1 VTQRPLEQDLDLDAL
16 ERALGGRFALFGA
29 VGRGQSGTVHRARAR
44 TDGPGWREGEELAL
58 KILRPE
64 LAADPAARAQLLEEA
79 KLGQKVRSP
88 HVVRFLDADDVTLED
103 GRHVAYLVTGFVHG
117 RSLRDLLLT
126 RGPAIGD
133 LALRIAEQCA
143 EGLAALHAAG
153 IVHRDLK
160 PENIL
165 ITDGD
170 AEIRIADLGL
180 ARSAKHAPAFGSS
193 GGFHG
198 SLAYAAP
205 ELLTGRP
212 ATPSSDLYA
221 LGVVLFEVVT
231 GRHPFADLPGDEML
245 HAHLHA
251 RPPKASHA
259 QPRASAFVDAVL
271 ADLLAKDPA
280 DRPASAADL
289 ATTLRGGEASAFWRA
304 RERVAPVLASRRR
317 LDGMRRS
324 RHTPF
329 IGRRDETRALS
340 RLLAGALR
348 GTGRAVLI
356 QGHGGVG
363 RRRLLDE
370 CVEAWLDAHPGLTFL
385 GSIADGDPAGRVGAP
400 FTHLLVD
407 AFLDGDPED
416 SPRAVERLAARLE
429 EGHTFDEPSARALAQ
444 LCAGDAR
451 AVDLPLAAR
460 ADLIARGIELL
471 SRRNPGATV
480 VRIDRIHD
488 LGSAARLVVERLVE
502 RCADLPLLLLLVG
515 RPWNEDLLAGME
527 LHVGPL
533 PEADF
538 VAFGNALF
546 EPGTTPDRAL
556 FEGAARTFSG
566 NARGLLDSLE
576 GLAMEGLLSGAPG
589 RFHDLAPSVTE
600 LRPARPALQQL
611 RQRVAALPRSEQHVL
626 QAAAVLGDRFDVD
639 DVAHLTGRPELEV
652 LESLGAF
659 DHRIVAVDQGR
670 GRFRHR
676 DYRLA
681 TIAATPAEARRRLH
695 RDAAWVREER
705 SAPPLEI
712 GLHLSRA
719 LEDEACL
726 EPLLAG
732 LEGLVQQQARQAAIR
747 VVERLRLHLNRL
759 PRTKPNLEHRLRW
772 LLLAGDVY
780 AATLQEDRSTRAFRK
795 AALIARHLDLPGS
808 RARAMIGLADQ
819 AQHRGRLMS
828 ALQLLSQAEAILG
841 AAPLDPG
848 AGRDRARASLV
859 HARILAYQGLAG
871 DALRITQE
879 ALRTLPRPSPGL
891 EAHLRTDLARWLAL
905 RLRFPRALTALD
917 EALELAHESGDPLA
931 ETRVLVH
938 RGRTRGATGDLEA
951 ARMDLDQ
958 ANEAARR
965 LGDHRM
971 RGRARLFRAELD
983 VYLGRHA
990 EARPLLLEAS
1000 RAAERAKDRVTLE
1013 MAAAFLR
1020 AGEPEPAA
1028 PREVPITG
1036 IPVADLAWL
1045 VVEGSRRRRAG
1056 DEEMARRLL
1065 DGATQ
1070 VEHVARVHVLL
1081 RLATLRATGRSS
1093 LADRL
1098 VRALASQVRAG
1109 SARRRFVAF
1118 AERVRL

>member
-1 VTQRPLEQDLDLDAL
+1 VSRPRSQDSDLDAL
-16 ERALGGRFALFGA
+16 ERALDGRFALFGA
-29 VGRGQSGTVHRARAR
+29 VGAGQSGTVHRARAR
-44 TDGPGWREGEELAL
+44 TDGPGWRQGEELAL

-64 LAADPAARAQLLEEA
+64 LAADPSARAQLLAEA

-88 HVVRFLDADDVTLED
+88 HVVRFLDADDVQLDD
-103 GRHVAYLVTGFVHG
+103 GSHVAYLVTGFVHG
-117 RSLRDLLLT
+117 RSLRDLLT
-126 RGPAIGD
+126 ARGPAIGD
-133 LALRIAEQCA
+133 LAVRIAAQCA

-165 ITDGD
+165 ITDLD

-180 ARSAKHAPAFGSS
+180 ARSARHAPAFGSS

-205 ELLTGRP
+205 ELLSGRP
-212 ATPSSDLYA
+212 ASPASDLYA

-231 GRHPFADLPGDEML
+231 GQHPFPDHSGDEML
-245 HAHLHA
+245 HAHLHV
-251 RPPKASHA
+251 RPPKASHI
-259 QPRASAFVDAVL
+259 QPRTSAFIDAIL

-280 DRPASAADL
+280 DRPTSAADL
-289 ATTLRGGEASAFWRA
+289 AATLRDGEASAFWRA
-304 RERVAPVLASRRR
+304 REKVAPVLASRRR
-317 LDGMRRS
+317 LDAMRRS
-324 RHTPF
+324 RHTAF
-329 IGRRDETRALS
+329 FGRREERRTLD
-340 RLLAGALR
+340 RLLEAAVR
-348 GTGRAVLI
+348 GSGRAVLV

-370 CVEAWLDAHPGLTFL
+370 CVDSWLGAQPGLTFL
-385 GSIADGDPAGRVGAP
+385 GGIADGNPAGRVGAP
-400 FTHLLVD
+400 FTQILVD
-407 AFLDGDPED
+407 AFLDGESED
-416 SPRAVERLAARLE
+416 SPQAVDRLAARFE
-429 EGHTFDEPSARALAQ
+429 EGHAFDEASARALAR

-451 AVDLPLAAR
+451 SVDLPLAAR
-460 ADLIARGIELL
+460 ADLLARGVEQLAKR
-471 SRRNPGATV
+471 SPRAMV

-488 LGSAARLVVERLVE
+488 LGSVARLCTERLIE

-515 RPWNEDLLAGME
+515 RPWSEDLLAGQD
-527 LHVGPL
+527 LRVGPL
-533 PEADF
+533 PESDF
-538 VAFGNALF
+538 MAFG
-546 EPGTTPDRAL
+546 RAL
-556 FEGAARTFSG
+556 FEGGAAPDDALFRAAARTFSG
-566 NARGLLDSLE
+566 NPRALLDSLE
-576 GLAMEGLLSGAPG
+576 GLAMEGQLRGAPG
-589 RFHDLAPSVTE
+589 RFHDLDGKVTE

-611 RQRVAALPRSEQHVL
+611 RSRIASLPRAEQHIL

-639 DVAHLTGRPELEV
+639 DVAKLTGRPELEV
-652 LESLGAF
+652 LESLGAV
-659 DHRIVAVDQGR
+659 DHRIVSVDQGR

-705 SAPPLEI
+705 SAPALEI

-726 EPLLAG
+726 EPLLTG

-759 PRTKPNLEHRLRW
+759 PRSKPNLERRLRW
-772 LLLAGDVY
+772 LLLAGEVY
-780 AATLQEDRSTRAFRK
+780 AATLQEERSARSFRK
-795 AALIARHLDLPGS
+795 AVLIARHLDLPGS
-808 RARAMIGLADQ
+808 RARGMIGLADL
-819 AQHRGRLMS
+819 AQHRGRHMS
-828 ALQLLSQAEAILG
+828 ALQLLSQAEEILG
-841 AAPLDPG
+841 AAAGDPV

-859 HARILAYQGLAG
+859 HARILAYQGLAS
-871 DALRITQE
+871 DALRVTQE
-879 ALRTLPRPSPGL
+879 ALRTLPRPTPGL
-891 EAHLRTDLARWLAL
+891 EAHLRTDLARWQAL
-905 RLRFPRALTALD
+905 RMRFPRALASLD
-917 EALELAHESGDPLA
+917 EALELAHEAGDPLA

-938 RGRTRGATGDLEA
+938 RGRTRGAIGELDA
-951 ARMDLDQ
+951 ARADLDL
-958 ANEAARR
+958 AHEFARR

-983 VYLGRHA
+983 VYVGRHA
-990 EARPLLLEAS
+990 DARPFLLDAS
-1000 RAAERAKDRVTLE
+1000 RAAERARDRVTTE

-1028 PREVPITG
+1028 PLEVPITG

-1045 VVEGSRRRRAG
+1045 VIEGSRRRRAG
-1056 DEEMARRLL
+1056 DEAHAARLL

-1070 VEHVARVHVLL
+1070 VERVAKVHVLL
-1081 RLATLRATGRSS
+1081 RLATLRATGRAS

-1109 SARRRFVAF
+1109 SARRRFLAF
-1118 AERVRL
+1118 AEQVRL